1 MNKKLNKLT
10 EADIHRIVKE
20 SVNRILMEMP
30 TRPVGTQQTQQ
41 GSLSP
46 RLQKVMS
53 AVAEIASLVNG
64 GAKCVPF
71 DSTWQQPY
79 TVYYTASV
87 YRGNAV
93 RVTRVEQ
100 PMSYYLNN
108 GMKSNEKPTKDT
120 WIITD
125 RNYTD
130 KWIGLFKDGLKYQ
143 ISYDKRAYKKLNT

>member
-1 MNKKLNKLT
+1 MNKKLIRLT
-10 EADIHRIVKE
+10 EADVHRIVKE
-20 SVNRILMEMP
+20 SVNKILLEMP
-30 TRPVGTQQTQQ
+30 TRPVQQ
-41 GSLSP
+41 GTLSA
-46 RLQKVMS
+46 RLQKVMR
-53 AVAEIASLVNG
+53 AVAEIASLVND

-79 TVYYTASV
+79 TVYYTASI

-108 GMKSNEKPTKDT
+108 GMKSNEKPIKDT

-125 RNYTD
+125 RNFND
-130 KWIGLFKDGLKYQ
+130 KWVGDLKYQ

>member
-1 MNKKLNKLT
+1 MNKNLIKLT
-10 EADIHRIVKE
+10 ESDIHKIIKE
-20 SVNRILMEMP
+20 SVNKILLEMP
-30 TRPVGTQQTQQ
+30 TRPVQQ
-41 GSLSP
+41 GPLSA
-46 RLQKVMS
+46 RLQKVMR
-53 AVAEIASLVNG
+53 AVAEIASLVND

-79 TVYYTASV
+79 TVYYTASI

-108 GMKSNEKPTKDT
+108 GMKSNEKSIKDT

-125 RNYTD
+125 RNFND
-130 KWIGLFKDGLKYQ
+130 KWVEDLKHQ
-143 ISYDKRAYKKLNT
+143 ISYDKRAYKKLNA

>member
-1 MNKKLNKLT
+1 MDNRKINK
-10 EADIHRIVKE
+10 IIKE
-20 SVNRILMEMP
+20 SIHKVLLEMP
-30 TRPVGTQQTQQ
+30 TRPVDAQQTQQ
-41 GSLSP
+41 GPLSP
-46 RLQKVMS
+46 RLQKVMN
-53 AVAEIASLVNG
+53 AVAEIASLVND

-125 RNYTD
+125 RNYKD
-130 KWIGLFKDGLKYQ
+130 KWIGNYQDGLKYQ
-143 ISYDKRAYKKLNT
+143 ISYDKKAYNKYNR

>member
-1 MNKKLNKLT
+1 
-10 EADIHRIVKE
+10 
-20 SVNRILMEMP
+20 MP
-30 TRPVGTQQTQQ
+30 TRPVQQ
-41 GSLSP
+41 GPLSA
-46 RLQKVMS
+46 RLQKVMR
-53 AVAEIASLVNG
+53 AVAEIASLVND

-79 TVYYTASV
+79 TVYYTASI

-108 GMKSNEKPTKDT
+108 GMKSNEKPIKDT

-125 RNYTD
+125 RNFND
-130 KWIGLFKDGLKYQ
+130 KWAGDLKHQ

>member
-1 MNKKLNKLT
+1 MNKNSIKLT
-10 EADIHRIVKE
+10 ESYIRKIVKE
-20 SVNRILMEMP
+20 SVNKILLEMP
-30 TRPVGTQQTQQ
+30 TRPVQQ
-41 GSLSP
+41 GTLSA
-46 RLQKVMS
+46 RLQKVMN
-53 AVAEIASLVNG
+53 AVADIASLVNN

-79 TVYYTASV
+79 TVYYTASI

-108 GMKSNEKPTKDT
+108 GMKSNEKPIKDT

-125 RNYTD
+125 RNFND
-130 KWIGLFKDGLKYQ
+130 KWVGHFNDGLKYQ
-143 ISYDKRAYKKLNT
+143 ISYDKKAYKKLNT